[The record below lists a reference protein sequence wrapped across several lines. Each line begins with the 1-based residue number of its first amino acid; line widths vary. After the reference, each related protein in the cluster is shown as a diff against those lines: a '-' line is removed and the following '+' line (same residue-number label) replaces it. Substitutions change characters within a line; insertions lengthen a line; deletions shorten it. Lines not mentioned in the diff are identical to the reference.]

1 MQTGLSS
8 DLPELPAFW
17 RFNQSTPLTEGWA
30 LYAEGLADELGLYSS
45 DVQRLGMLAL
55 DAWRAS
61 RLVVDTGLHARGWSR
76 DEAISFMRENTALS
90 PQDCIDEVD
99 RYIDWPGEALS
110 YKVGEQEIRA
120 LRRDAVHVLG
130 DAFDLRAF
138 HDVVLMSGNTT
149 LPLIRERVK
158 RWLSEVEAS
167 R

>member
-30 LYAEGLADELGLYSS
+30 LYAEGLADELGLYVS
-45 DVQRLGMLAL
+45 DIQRLGMLAL

-99 RYIDWPGEALS
+99 RYIAGLA
-110 YKVGEQEIRA
+110 
-120 LRRDAVHVLG
+120 RRC
-130 DAFDLRAF
+130 R
-138 HDVVLMSGNTT
+138 
-149 LPLIRERVK
+149 K
-158 RWLSEVEAS
+158 WAS
-167 R
+167 RRSVPCGATRSTCWEMRSTCAHSPTV